1 MTLKGI
7 LIKKYRYVCVE
18 NCEVNFTGLHILLYV
33 QVIAISTG
41 DTTMLICIAGKQ
53 LVSYN
58 VAQVTLLFLIY
69 INVLFFL
76 FCFVR
81 PTIFSTLS
89 ELLLYRSRAC

>member
-18 NCEVNFTGLHILLYV
+18 NCEVNFMGLHILLYV

-58 VAQVTLLFLIY
+58 VAQVTLLFFNLY
-69 INVLFFL
+69 QCPFLFVLFCPANYF
-76 FCFVR
+76 
-81 PTIFSTLS
+81 
-89 ELLLYRSRAC
+89 